1 LARAQYNSAITEYER
16 SVQNAFREV
25 ADVLAE
31 RHWLTEQIQAQRTSL
46 EAQRERSR
54 IAALRYQQG
63 ATTYLEV
70 LDAEREL
77 FAVEQALVQTRRAYL
92 ASGIKLYAVL
102 GGGGGTIG
110 KEDGQR
116 RMNP

>member
-1 LARAQYNSAITEYER
+1 M
-16 SVQNAFREV
+16 
-25 ADVLAE
+25 LAE

-54 IAALRYQQG
+54 IVALRYQQG

-92 ASGIKLYAVL
+92 ASSINLYSAL
-102 GGGGGTIG
+102 GGGDSNN
-110 KEDGQR
+110 E
-116 RMNP
+116 